1 MNVVFHVSSADLGDW
16 RHAIRNVRN
25 LLDDETVET
34 DEVTLLAN
42 GDAAL
47 LFLADSPV
55 RDRLDPLFEAGVRCC
70 ACRNS
75 LDGRGFDA
83 DRLADGVE
91 VVPSGVGELVAR
103 QAAGDAYLKVP

>member
-34 DEVTLLAN
+34 GEVTLLAN

-55 RDRLDPLFEAGVRCC
+55 RDRLDPLFEADVRCC
-70 ACRNS
+70 ACQNS
-75 LDGRGFDA
+75 LDGRGIDT

-91 VVPSGVGELVAR
+91 VVPSGVGELVTR